1 MSTQPGAHRALT
13 TDLYQL
19 TMAAGYFI
27 HGEHEKLT
35 TTFDLFVRR
44 LPANR
49 GFLVVAG
56 LEDAIRYL
64 TELSF
69 TGPEIDF
76 LRALPV
82 FQKTPAAFWDYLKSF
97 RFTGEVSA
105 LPEGTIC
112 FAGEPMM
119 RVRAPIIEAQI
130 VETYLLAVINFQTL
144 IATKAAR
151 CVMAAQG
158 RDVVEFGLR
167 RAHGP
172 EAGTLAARAAY
183 LGGVVGTSNVE
194 AAMRY
199 KIPVSGTAAHAWT
212 MAHNSEED
220 AFSKY
225 VEAFPAGATLLIDT
239 YDTLRGARRAAV
251 FKDKLKGVR
260 LDSGDLHAQSLEVR
274 KILDDAGCQKAKIVA
289 SGDLNEFSITELISK
304 GAKIDTFGVGTDLVT
319 SRDAPAL
326 GGVYKL
332 VEQEVGG
339 QKFYRAK
346 FSAEKAS
353 WPGAKQV
360 YRFTDELGNFSS
372 DLLALSD
379 EPTPPNAIALSVDI
393 LHNGK
398 LIRPLD
404 TLEEARSR
412 CLSSLPKLPESTRL
426 LKDPTAYPVKRSAA
440 LEALFA
446 KVKEQMLGSES

>member
-27 HGEHEKLT
+27 HGEHERLT
-35 TTFDLFVRR
+35 ATFDLFVRR

-56 LEDAIRYL
+56 LEQAIEYL
-64 TELSF
+64 TELRF
-69 TGPEIDF
+69 FGEEIDF

-82 FQKTPAAFWDYLKSF
+82 FQKTPAAFWEYLRGFK
-97 RFTGEVSA
+97 FTGDVSA
-105 LPEGTIC
+105 LPEGTLC
-112 FAGEPMM
+112 FAGEPIM
-119 RVRAPIIEAQI
+119 RVRAPIIEAQL
-130 VETYLLAVINFQTL
+130 VETYLLAVVNFQTL

-172 EAGTLAARAAY
+172 EAGTLASRAAY

-199 KIPVSGTAAHAWT
+199 KLPVLGTAAHAWT
-212 MAHNSEED
+212 MAHATEEE
-220 AFSKY
+220 AFAKY

-239 YDTLRGARRAAV
+239 YDTLRGARRATA

-260 LDSGDLHAQSLEVR
+260 LDSGDLCAQSFEVR
-274 KILDDAGCQKAKIVA
+274 KILDDAGCQKAQIVA
-289 SGDLNEFSITELISK
+289 SGDLNEFSITELIAK

-332 VEQEVGG
+332 VEQESGG

-360 YRFTDELGNFSS
+360 YRVTDAEGNYSH
-372 DLLALSD
+372 DVLALT
-379 EPTPPNAIALSVDI
+379 EEAPPQNATALSIDI

-398 LIRPLD
+398 LMSPLS
-404 TLEEARSR
+404 TIEEARAR
-412 CLSSLPKLPESTRL
+412 CLASLPRLPEATRA
-426 LKDPTAYPVKRSAA
+426 LKDPTPFPVKRSAA

-446 KVKEQMLGSES
+446 KVKEQMLGAES